1 MAVREFTDHTGRE
14 WRAWDVVPDD
24 LSPRTKDETYLAQ
37 LYVTG
42 WVVFETKDGGDK
54 RRLHPVPKGWSELPD
69 AEVELLLDKAEI
81 VPPRKSSSDK
91 PAPDGAP
98 AQETLRAADLAES
111 RHASYGPDGE
121 PHDVTDLGVLR
132 TFRYPTGRFW
142 AVCVIH
148 HPEDGGAPVLRFSAG
163 ARNLDLREWPKDW
176 ADYPDEELIN
186 LLRHGAPRPRHDPL
200 APATPR
206 RRWDDLRRP

>member
-24 LSPRTKDETYLAQ
+24 LSARTKDETYLAQ

-69 AEVELLLDKAEI
+69 ADVERLLDKAEI
-81 VPPRKSSSDK
+81 VPQRKSS
-91 PAPDGAP
+91 PGNAAPDAAP
-98 AQETLRAADLAES
+98 AKETVRAVDVES
-111 RHASYGPDGE
+111 RGESDGRGTE
-121 PHDVTDLGVLR
+121 TYDVTDLGVLR

-148 HPEDGGAPVLRFSAG
+148 HPEDGGSPVLRFTAG
-163 ARNLDLREWPKDW
+163 ARNLDLRDWPKDW
-176 ADYPDEELIN
+176 ADYSDEDLIN
-186 LLRHGAPRPRHDPL
+186 LLRHGAPRQSHEPPS
-200 APATPR
+200 PTTPH
-206 RRWDDLRRP
+206 RRWDDTRRP